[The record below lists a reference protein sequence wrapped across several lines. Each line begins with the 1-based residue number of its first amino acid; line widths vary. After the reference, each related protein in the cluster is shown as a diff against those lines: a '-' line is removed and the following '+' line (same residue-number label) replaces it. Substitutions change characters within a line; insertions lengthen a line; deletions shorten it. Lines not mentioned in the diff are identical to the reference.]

1 MKKVIN
7 KKIFKITLIVIISFI
22 ILISGNI
29 AFATSNLDS
38 ETLEELKKEAKNLNL
53 ENIPV
58 DDINLS
64 NIDSMTEEELLNI
77 YDDLTQEYTT
87 EDIAEIIEENKEEIK
102 KQGISEEVI
111 SASTEILKTTD
122 TETVRE
128 ILKED
133 IDINEI
139 KEKIEEGYTPEEVV
153 KSVVKEI
160 PAKQK
165 ANIAMK
171 LIITNSI
178 VQNILKIVVI
188 IFIYDTILRWRIYQ
202 KAGEHGWAAI
212 IPIYRDVV
220 MFKISDLSPWLLLL
234 WFVPVLGWIILIG
247 ASIIGR
253 ICLAGNFGKGVF
265 FAFGNVV
272 IPIVFE
278 SIIAF
283 NPNIE
288 YEQS

>member
-1 MKKVIN
+1 MKKIIN
-7 KKIFKITLIVIISFI
+7 KKVFQIILIAIISFV

-58 DDINLS
+58 DDINLN
-64 NIDSMTEEELLNI
+64 NIDNITEEEILNI
-77 YDDLTQEYTT
+77 YDNLTQEYTT

-111 SASTEILKTTD
+111 DASTEILKTTD

-139 KEKIEEGYTPEEVV
+139 KEKIEEGYTPEEIV

-178 VQNILKIVVI
+178 VQNILKIVVL
-188 IFIYDTILRWRIYQ
+188 IFIYDTILRWRIYK

-212 IPIYRDVV
+212 IPIYRDIV
-220 MFKISDLSPWLLLL
+220 MYKISDLSPWLLLL

-247 ASIIGR
+247 ASIIGK
-253 ICLAGNFGKGVF
+253 ICLAGNFGKGAF

-272 IPIVFE
+272 LPIVFE

-283 NPNIE
+283 NPKIE